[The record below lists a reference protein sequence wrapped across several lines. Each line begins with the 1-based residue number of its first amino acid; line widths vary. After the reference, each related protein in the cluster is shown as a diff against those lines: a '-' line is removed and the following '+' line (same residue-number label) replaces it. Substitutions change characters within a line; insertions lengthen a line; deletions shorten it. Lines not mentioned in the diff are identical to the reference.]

1 MPCLFML
8 STDGFSNSY
17 KNEAEFERTCVDY
30 YAMIKEHGTEA
41 VQQSLKQWLTETSE
55 MGCGDD
61 ITVLMAYFTEDE
73 AVPKSPSEDEV
84 SENG

>member
-1 MPCLFML
+1 ML

-17 KNEAEFERTCVDY
+17 KNESEFERTCVDY
-30 YAMIKEHGTEA
+30 YAMIKEHGADA

-61 ITVLMAYFTEDE
+61 ITVLMAYFSEDVF
-73 AVPKSPSEDEV
+73 VPQSPSEEEV
-84 SENG
+84 GNDG